1 MKIGQSSNPALSKNA
16 LTRVYNDTST
26 DSAGVMTINGAINKT
41 ILALLLVTLSAY
53 FTWNHTIT
61 TGNMSYGMLGAIGG
75 FIVAMVTVFKPQWS
89 HITTPVYAIL
99 EGLFLGGISAYFNQI
114 YPGIAFQ
121 AIVLTFGVAF
131 AMLFAYRSGLIKAS
145 SKFKKGV
152 VAATGGI
159 AIFYLLN
166 IVFGFFGGGVS
177 LAGMGMF
184 GIGIQIF
191 IVGIAALNLILD
203 FDMIERLSESGA
215 PKVMEWYGAFG
226 LTVTLVWLYL
236 EILRLLALLA
246 GRD

>member
-1 MKIGQSSNPALSKNA
+1 MKIGQSSNPALGKKA
-16 LTRVYNDTST
+16 LTRVYENADQGT
-26 DSAGVMTINGAINKT
+26 MTINGTVHKT

-53 FTWNHTIT
+53 FTWNHAIA
-61 TGNMSYGMLGAIGG
+61 TGGMSYGMFGAIGG
-75 FIVAMVTVFKPQWS
+75 FGVAILTIFKPQWS
-89 HITTPVYAIL
+89 HITTPIYAIL
-99 EGLFLGGISAYFNQI
+99 EGLFLGGISAFINKM

-131 AMLFAYRSGLIKAS
+131 AMLFAYRSGLIKAT

-166 IVFGFFGGGVS
+166 IVFGLFGGGVS
-177 LAGMGMF
+177 LANMGIM
-184 GIGIQIF
+184 GIGIQVF

-203 FDMIERLSESGA
+203 FDRIENLSAQGA
-215 PKVMEWYGAFG
+215 PKIMEWYSAFG

-236 EILRLLALLA
+236 EILKLLALLA